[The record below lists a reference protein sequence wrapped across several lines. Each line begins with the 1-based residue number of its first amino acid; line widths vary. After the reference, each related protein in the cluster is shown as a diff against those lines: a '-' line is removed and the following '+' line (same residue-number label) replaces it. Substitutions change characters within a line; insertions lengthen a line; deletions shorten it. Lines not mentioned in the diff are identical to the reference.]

1 MSKSKFVPTTYSEL
15 KDAVRG
21 ILEEATDADAD
32 QTKFNAMVNS
42 IIESKSSTSKIHLL
56 QLIYGMPPVDPV
68 QQSFTLKIEHDAN
81 WMIGSDEESESESD
95 IVDGEWKVLE
105 DNDDEK
111 LN

>member
-15 KDAVRG
+15 KDAVRE
-21 ILEEATDADAD
+21 ILEEVTDDDAE

-68 QQSFTLKIEHDAN
+68 QQSFTLKIEHAAD
-81 WMIGSDEESESESD
+81 WMLEADEESESD
-95 IVDGEWKVLE
+95 IVEGTYRVLE
-105 DNDDEK
+105 DNDE
-111 LN
+111 